1 MPGQATRAQELPA
14 AHPGGI
20 CPSASSISSH
30 SELNQVNKTS
40 RSWLTKSFF
49 FFLVQISPELLAV
62 IVQKIEQDIY

>member
-20 CPSASSISSH
+20 CPSASPISSH

-40 RSWLTKSFF
+40 RSWLSHF